1 MPGWTKLLIGLLAV
15 LLLGWVQEGPL
26 GNGKLYIDTLETQA
40 RAAVAEADLP
50 GIAVRLDRAPLR
62 RVATLSG
69 PADRF
74 QRDGMGSFKGLT
86 ERVDDVPGIGQARW
100 ADEPAPGGIMLP
112 LLAEILLLMLGGYLL
127 GLLFAALVVR
137 RKVEGRYA

>member
-1 MPGWTKLLIGLLAV
+1 MPRWTKLLIGLLAV
-15 LLLGWVQEGPL
+15 LLLGWVQEGPV
-26 GNGKLYIDTLETQA
+26 GNGELYINSLEAQA
-40 RAAVAEADLP
+40 RATLVETDLTT
-50 GIAVRLDRAPLR
+50 IEVRMDRAPLR

-74 QRDGMGSFKGLT
+74 QRKGLGSFKGLT
-86 ERVDDVPGIGQARW
+86 ERVDDVPGIGQVRW
-100 ADEPAPGGIMLP
+100 ADEPAPGGIVLP